1 MELIGTLLGGLI
13 VAVIVIAIVVK
24 LLAWLYMRAT
34 GDVAFVRTGAGGA
47 KVVRDGGAL
56 VIPVVHRTTPVN
68 LATLRVEVKCTDR
81 GSVQT
86 RDSMRMDVH
95 AAFYLHVGRD
105 REDILRAA
113 TTLGERTNSAE
124 AIAHLLEGKFVDAIR
139 AEAAEMEMHT
149 LHQKRG
155 DFVRK
160 VAERVQGDLAHNG
173 LELESVSLLNLDQAA
188 KENFNP
194 QNAFDAEGLTRLSK
208 DIEDRRR
215 IRNEI
220 ERDTEVALQ
229 RKALEVEGQQLQIEK
244 AKLEI
249 VREQEFARLAQQQE
263 IALQRARQGA
273 QVKREESQRLL
284 EGEQASI
291 EAQREIQ
298 NADTVARQLVEM
310 EKVRAEQALSLARVE
325 ADRALRLAGIAQT
338 REIDLAVAEREA
350 DITRASLAQIDARGQ
365 VDVSA
370 QLVQQRVKEAEVA
383 VNATIEQARSSAEL
397 EVARKRIQTE
407 QAIRTAETAK
417 ALALDLSRVLKERD
431 LELAEHDRVI
441 AVSGRAAQRFD
452 ALVVSMQAQARAAQS
467 EQGVVAARES
477 AKAEGQ
483 KQVADIE
490 AARARI
496 AASGSAEVERIKLQ
510 TEAERLAVEA
520 TGKSQLYAAEN
531 TMAGHV
537 IELKT
542 RLASLDALP
551 DIIRE
556 SAKPM
561 EAIDNLS
568 IVQVEGLHGP
578 LGGGDGAAVGGGNL
592 ADQMMNS
599 ALRYRAQAPLVDRI
613 LQDVGMDGSSLA
625 GLAAGVAP
633 LASIQALPKKERPEV
648 LPPAGS
654 GNPKRA
660 S

>member
-13 VAVIVIAIVVK
+13 VAAIVIAIVVK

-105 REDILRAA
+105 PEDILRAA

-124 AIAHLLEGKFVDAIR
+124 AIANLLEGKFVDAIR
-139 AEAAEMEMHT
+139 AESAEMEMHT

-263 IALQRARQGA
+263 IALQRARQSA

-298 NADTVARQLVEM
+298 NADTMARQLVEV
-310 EKVRAEQALSLARVE
+310 EKVKAEHALSLARVE

-338 REIDLAVAEREA
+338 REIELAVAEREA

-365 VDVSA
+365 VDVGA
-370 QLVQQRVKEAEVA
+370 QLTQQRVKEAEVA
-383 VNATIEQARSSAEL
+383 VNATIEQARLSAEL

-407 QAIRTAETAK
+407 QVIRTSETAK

-441 AVSGRAAQRFD
+441 AVSGRAVQRFD

-467 EQGVVAARES
+467 EQAVVAARES

-510 TEAERLAVEA
+510 TEAERLTVEA

-531 TMAGHV
+531 TMASHV

-551 DIIRE
+551 HIIRE

-578 LGGGDGAAVGGGNL
+578 LSGGDGAAVGGGNL

-633 LASIQALPKKERPEV
+633 LAPIQAVPKKERPEV

>member
-1 MELIGTLLGGLI
+1 MELIGSLLGALI
-13 VAVIVIAIVVK
+13 VTVIVIAIAVK

-34 GDVAFVRTGAGGA
+34 GDVAFVRTGAGGV

-68 LATLRVEVKCTDR
+68 LATLRFEVKCTDR

-86 RDSMRMDVH
+86 RDNMRMDVH

-105 REDILRAA
+105 PEDILRAA
-113 TTLGERTNSAE
+113 TTLGERTNSTE
-124 AIAHLLEGKFVDAIR
+124 VINKLLEGKFVDAIR
-139 AEAAEMEMHT
+139 AEAAEMEMYT

-160 VAERVQGDLAHNG
+160 VAERVQGDLVHNG

-188 KENFNP
+188 REYFNP

-229 RKALEVEGQQLQIEK
+229 RKALEVEGQQLEIEK
-244 AKLEI
+244 TKLEI

-263 IALQRARQGA
+263 IALQRARQSA

-298 NADTVARQLVEM
+298 NADTVARQLVEV
-310 EKVRAEQALSLARVE
+310 EKVKAEHALSLARVE
-325 ADRALRLAGIAQT
+325 AERALRLAGIAQT

-350 DITRASLAQIDARGQ
+350 DLTQASLAQIDARAR
-365 VDVSA
+365 VDVGEQLA
-370 QLVQQRVKEAEVA
+370 QQMVKEAEVS
-383 VNATIEQARSSAEL
+383 VNATIEQARLLAEL
-397 EVARKRIQTE
+397 EVARKRIETE
-407 QAIRTAETAK
+407 QTVRSAETAK

-441 AVSGRAAQRFD
+441 AVSGRAVQRFD
-452 ALVVSMQAQARAAQS
+452 ALVGSMQAQARAAQS
-467 EQGVVAARES
+467 EQGVMAARER

-510 TEAERLAVEA
+510 IEAERLAVEA
-520 TGKSQLYAAEN
+520 TGKAQLYAAEN
-531 TMAGHV
+531 TMTSHV
-537 IELKT
+537 VELKT
-542 RLASLDALP
+542 RLASLEALP

-568 IVQVEGLHGP
+568 IVQVEGLHGS
-578 LGGGDGAAVGGGNL
+578 LGCGDGAAGGGGNL

-625 GLAAGVAP
+625 GLAAGAVP
-633 LASIQALPKKERPEV
+633 LAPIPASPKKERPEV
-648 LPPAGS
+648 LPHAGS
-654 GNPKRA
+654 GN